1 MSLIPPEVAAFV
13 IEASRLPLAALDE
26 IRDATARAVASG
38 EYEPDAVPEFDAAR
52 FATLRK
58 AVRDAFHPR
67 SGELR
72 AGRPGGLR
80 AAIGCTTMTAQA
92 VWKRDGL
99 SAADYAVLTGAFLAH
114 GVGVPA
120 RTPG

>member
-1 MSLIPPEVAAFV
+1 MALIPAEVAAFV
-13 IEASRLPLAALDE
+13 TGASLLPLAALDE

-38 EYEPDAVPEFDAAR
+38 EYGPAAAPEFDAAR
-52 FATLRK
+52 FATCQK

-67 SGELR
+67 AGELR

-80 AAIGCTTMTAQA
+80 AAIGGTTTTAQA
-92 VWKRDGL
+92 IWKRDGL
-99 SAADYAVLTGAFLAH
+99 GAADYALLTGAFLTH